1 MEKLIVKI
9 GNEKREIGP
18 NQPAFII
25 AEMSANHGHNIR
37 KAYKIIDE
45 VAKAG
50 ADAIKLQTYTP
61 DTITIDSNKKYFQVE
76 INDAWK
82 GQTLYSLY
90 SKAYTPWEGMPKL
103 KKYAE
108 DKGLVFFSSVF
119 DNTSV
124 DFLETINVPIYK
136 VASFEVVDI
145 PLLKRIGRTKK
156 PVIISRG
163 MSTLSEL
170 KLALKTLKNAGTSS
184 IAILHCVS
192 SYPAKFDEMNIYTIT
207 DLIKKFNH
215 VVGLSDHSPGA
226 TASIAAVS
234 LGAKVIEK
242 HIILSRS
249 EGGPDAAFSLEPNE
263 FKKLVDSVRN
273 TEAALGKPFYG
284 SGIKESENIVFRKS
298 LFVVENIKKGQ
309 KFTAQNIRSIRPG
322 HGLEPKYYERV
333 IGKLAKVDLEKGT
346 PLKLIHI
353 ENV

>member
-1 MEKLIVKI
+1 MMDLVIKTKGKTIKI
-9 GNEKREIGP
+9 GSSHP
-18 NQPAFII
+18 VFII
-25 AEMSANHGHNIR
+25 AEMSANHGHDIT
-37 KAYKIIDE
+37 KAFEIIDE
-45 VAKAG
+45 ASRAG
-50 ADAIKLQTYTP
+50 VDAIKLQTYTP

-90 SKAYTPWEGMPKL
+90 SKAYTPWEWMPKL

-234 LGAKVIEK
+234 LGAKVI
-242 HIILSRS
+242 
-249 EGGPDAAFSLEPNE
+249 
-263 FKKLVDSVRN
+263 
-273 TEAALGKPFYG
+273 
-284 SGIKESENIVFRKS
+284 
-298 LFVVENIKKGQ
+298 
-309 KFTAQNIRSIRPG
+309 
-322 HGLEPKYYERV
+322 
-333 IGKLAKVDLEKGT
+333 
-346 PLKLIHI
+346 
-353 ENV
+353 

>member
-90 SKAYTPWEGMPKL
+90 SKAYTPWEWMPKL

-184 IAILHCVS
+184 IA
-192 SYPAKFDEMNIYTIT
+192 
-207 DLIKKFNH
+207 
-215 VVGLSDHSPGA
+215 
-226 TASIAAVS
+226 
-234 LGAKVIEK
+234 
-242 HIILSRS
+242 
-249 EGGPDAAFSLEPNE
+249 
-263 FKKLVDSVRN
+263 
-273 TEAALGKPFYG
+273 
-284 SGIKESENIVFRKS
+284 
-298 LFVVENIKKGQ
+298 
-309 KFTAQNIRSIRPG
+309 
-322 HGLEPKYYERV
+322 
-333 IGKLAKVDLEKGT
+333 
-346 PLKLIHI
+346 
-353 ENV
+353 